1 MFETTAWN
9 TGICFTY
16 FFLIVGFFLSILI
29 SGGDVR
35 IHIQQPESTYFYIL
49 FLRILCFEKFSSD
62 FMAFLSDC
70 PSRFPRS
77 GRSPCISSLYCAAKV
92 QRGYKRSSRVSRTSR
107 ISYCSSPSQ
116 TTSWFLFQVGSTL
129 ISDAFREE
137 TVDRLNTILME
148 NISAKDVTALLIG
161 ATIFMNLDVWISH
174 NLPRILFIDARKG
187 P

>member
-1 MFETTAWN
+1 M
-9 TGICFTY
+9 
-16 FFLIVGFFLSILI
+16 
-29 SGGDVR
+29 
-35 IHIQQPESTYFYIL
+35 
-49 FLRILCFEKFSSD
+49 
-62 FMAFLSDC
+62 
-70 PSRFPRS
+70 
-77 GRSPCISSLYCAAKV
+77 
-92 QRGYKRSSRVSRTSR
+92 
-107 ISYCSSPSQ
+107 
-116 TTSWFLFQVGSTL
+116 GSTL